1 MERDHP
7 ALLRE
12 PQGRAGTAPQ
22 EPPEAAVPTPNAGN
36 GTNNGTGSKERCSH
50 IFHCGSAA
58 SSPGFTQMPALTLHT
73 MTASN
78 SFSPHQKKTSF
89 FGEHIQHK
97 KDFCPLLCKNNRPSS
112 EPLLC
117 SIQLSH
123 PGAALSSRAFPSLT
137 FLMYR
142 RNVHMSVTLLNICR
156 IKLSIT
162 SNNFRVTVTVAANNY
177 ISAVTTHTHITT
189 RILRAFKPILF
200 SLYFQ

>member
-1 MERDHP
+1 
-7 ALLRE
+7 
-12 PQGRAGTAPQ
+12 
-22 EPPEAAVPTPNAGN
+22 
-36 GTNNGTGSKERCSH
+36 
-50 IFHCGSAA
+50 
-58 SSPGFTQMPALTLHT
+58 MPALTLHT

-123 PGAALSSRAFPSLT
+123 PGAALGSRAFPSLT

-142 RNVHMSVTLLNICR
+142 RNVHMSVTLLDICR

-189 RILRAFKPILF
+189 KILRAFKPILF